1 MYILYTFMFF
11 SNSAYE
17 AVNETHIFAK
27 YRFRAIFYILVC
39 LNRAIFKE
47 SIGGSNSGVE
57 KVKKRSL
64 NPKLVNL
71 PIYAFFWCQNPFDT
85 PGLAK
90 YRLSYFLHFSLSQS
104 GYF

>member
-11 SNSAYE
+11 SNCAYE

-27 YRFRAIFYILVC
+27 YRLRAIFYILVC

-47 SIGGSNSGVE
+47 SIGGQTPGSK

-64 NPKLVNL
+64 NSKLENL
-71 PIYAFFWCQNPFDT
+71 PIYAFFLVQIPI
-85 PGLAK
+85 
-90 YRLSYFLHFSLSQS
+90 
-104 GYF
+104 